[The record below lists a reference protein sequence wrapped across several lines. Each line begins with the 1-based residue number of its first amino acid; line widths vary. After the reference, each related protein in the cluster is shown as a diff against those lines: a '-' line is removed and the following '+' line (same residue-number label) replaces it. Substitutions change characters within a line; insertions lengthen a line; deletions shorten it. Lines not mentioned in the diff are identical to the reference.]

1 MPQTPDQPAS
11 AAAPDSGHVT
21 PKVLFANGNYLKL
34 WFNGGTAT
42 TMRWLELLAIGFFT
56 QKTTD
61 SEFLVAMMFFLRWIP
76 MVVLGSFMGV
86 LAERFD
92 RRKLFL
98 CGIAM
103 LWLVSAMLLALTYT
117 DSLEIWHVAV
127 GTTINGCLNVIEF
140 PVRRTLIGD
149 VVKTD
154 ELMPAMALDS
164 VTNQCTRMAGPFLGV
179 IIEGYLGI
187 IGVYFLGV
195 IMHAIGFGLLYSL
208 KPPPRPPRAEK
219 SRVLTEIAD
228 GFRHI
233 KTRDMLVATLVI
245 TAIMNAF
252 AMSFSSQIPAIA
264 VEVLKLQ
271 TDQSSLLAGAEGLGA
286 FIGALII
293 ASRQFT
299 TPGRLFIFGS
309 ILFEIFIIAF
319 SHAPVLMLAIPFL
332 ILGGIGHSGF
342 SASQSA
348 LMIAYSDPTMRSR
361 TMGALAVCIGTQP
374 FGILLLGLI
383 AEFYGAPAAIAVC
396 GTIGLVL
403 LIWAGWKW
411 PVIMRRNPPDRPSDG
426 STGSRQQ

>member
-1 MPQTPDQPAS
+1 MPQQPDQPAP
-11 AAAPDSGHVT
+11 AAAPSTGHVT
-21 PKVLFANGNYLKL
+21 PKVLFANRNYLKL

-42 TMRWLELLAIGFFT
+42 TMRWLELLAIGFFV

-76 MVVLGSFMGV
+76 MVALGSFIGV

-98 CGIAM
+98 CGIGT
-103 LWLVSAMLLALTYT
+103 LWVVSLTLALLAYT
-117 DSLEIWHVAV
+117 DTLEIWHIAV
-127 GTTINGCLNVIEF
+127 GTLINGCLNVIEF

-149 VVKTD
+149 VVKT
-154 ELMPAMALDS
+154 EQLMPAMALDS

-187 IGVYFLGV
+187 IGVFCLGV
-195 IMHAIGFGLLYSL
+195 VMHAIGFGLIFSL
-208 KPPPRPPRAEK
+208 QTLVRPPRAER
-219 SRVLTEIAD
+219 SRVFTEIAD

-233 KTRDMLVATLVI
+233 KTRDMLVATLVV

-252 AMSFSSQIPAIA
+252 AMSFSSQLPAIA

-299 TPGRLFIFGS
+299 TPGRLFLFGS
-309 ILFEIFIIAF
+309 ILFELFIIAF
-319 SHAPVLMLAIPFL
+319 SHAPALTLAVPFL
-332 ILGGIGHSGF
+332 ILGGVGHSGF

-383 AEFYGAPAAIAVC
+383 AEYYGAPIAIASC
-396 GTIGLVL
+396 AALGTVL
-403 LIWAGWKW
+403 LIWAAWKW
-411 PVIMRRNPPDRPSDG
+411 PVILQRTPPDRPSD
-426 STGSRQQ
+426 SSQQ

>member
-1 MPQTPDQPAS
+1 MPPKTTKYS
-11 AAAPDSGHVT
+11 SSGSDVDDGVT
-21 PKVLFANGNYLKL
+21 PKLLFANKNYVKL

-56 QKTTD
+56 QKATE

-76 MVVLGSFMGV
+76 MVLLGSFIGV

-98 CGIAM
+98 CGISM
-103 LWLVSAMLLALTYT
+103 LWVTSATLFILSYFDALQ
-117 DSLEIWHVAV
+117 IWHIAV

-140 PVRRTLIGD
+140 PIRRTLIGD
-149 VVKTD
+149 VVKSK
-154 ELMPAMALDS
+154 ELVPAMALDS

-187 IGVYFLGV
+187 IGVYFLGLV
-195 IMHAIGFGLLYSL
+195 LHAIGFMLMYSL
-208 KPPPRPPRAEK
+208 KPPSQKPRTEK
-219 SRVLTEIAD
+219 KRVLAEITD

-233 KTRDMLVATLVI
+233 KKRDTLIATLVI

-264 VEVLKLQ
+264 VEELNLD
-271 TDQSSLLAGAEGLGA
+271 TTRSSFLAAAEGLGA

-299 TPGRLFIFGS
+299 TPGRLLLAGS
-309 ILFEIFIIAF
+309 ILFEVFLVIF
-319 SHAPVLMLAIPFL
+319 SHAPELMLAIPLL

-348 LMIAYSDPTMRSR
+348 LIIANSDPTMRSR
-361 TMGALAVCIGTQP
+361 TMGVLAVCIGTQP

-383 AEFYGAPAAIAVC
+383 AEFYGAPIAIAMSASL
-396 GTIGLVL
+396 GTVL
-403 LIWAGWKW
+403 LIWAGCRW
-411 PVIMRRNPPDRPSDG
+411 PAIWRKNTPHNSK
-426 STGSRQQ
+426 SSSHK